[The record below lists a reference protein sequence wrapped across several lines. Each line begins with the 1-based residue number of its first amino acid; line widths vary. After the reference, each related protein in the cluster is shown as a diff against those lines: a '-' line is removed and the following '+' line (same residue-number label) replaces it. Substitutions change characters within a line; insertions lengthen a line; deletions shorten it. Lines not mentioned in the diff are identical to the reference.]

1 MKTEEQQK
9 IVLELPVD
17 FKYYDMIVYEG
28 KREEYRDIKPYWEKR
43 LARPYT
49 HVRFR
54 RGYTKTT
61 AEFRLIGIRTGEGR
75 PKWGGIP
82 GKKVFVIAFE
92 GQPLPSEDR
101 EHATRPTLQADQPQ

>member
-1 MKTEEQQK
+1 MKTDNQQQK
-9 IVLELPVD
+9 KVLELPVD

-28 KREEYRDIKPYWEKR
+28 KREEYRDIKPFWEKR
-43 LARPYT
+43 LAHNYT

-61 AEFRLIGIRTGEGR
+61 AEFRLIGIRFGEGR
-75 PKWGGIP
+75 AKWGGIP

-92 GQPLPSEDR
+92 DE
-101 EHATRPTLQADQPQ
+101 T